1 MILFDQPDTGIV
13 NSILLD
19 FNGTGDSYIPEFQNS
34 VSGYNKKTVRNSHF
48 TATGF
53 EDDQCA
59 YCFLSY
65 INPDDNSLSF
75 AKQAQQVFQ
84 RIDTA
89 LASFEMDFYNVVRT
103 WFYIKDIL
111 RWYDDFNTI
120 RNEIFTRKGLFDRL
134 VPASTGI
141 GILRYPYALTCRV
154 LAIKPKTDSIK
165 IREAASPLQCAAMDY
180 KSAFSRAVLVS
191 SDNAETLL
199 VSGTASINPGGDTA
213 HLADITGQ
221 IDLTLKV
228 ADEILRAQ
236 GMGRNHITRG
246 IAYFREKKYIQDFIR
261 YCGSRQLNPGIFHH
275 TVNTVCRDNL
285 LFEIEFDAVKPRR
298 I

>member
-1 MILFDQPDTGIV
+1 MILFDKPDTGIV

-19 FNGTGDSYIPEFQNS
+19 FNGTGDNYIPEFHNS
-34 VSGYNKKTVRNSHF
+34 VSGYNKKTVRGDHF

-53 EDDQCA
+53 EDDQCE

-75 AKQAQQVFQ
+75 AKQARQIFH

-89 LASFEMDFYNVVRT
+89 LAAFGMDFYNVLRT

-111 RWYDDFNTI
+111 QWYNDFNAV
-120 RNEIFTRKGLFDRL
+120 RNEIFTRKGIDRF

-141 GILRYPYALTCRV
+141 GIGHYPYVLTCRA

-165 IREAASPLQCAAMDY
+165 IRQVASPLQCAATDY

-191 SDNAETLL
+191 SDSKDVLL
-199 VSGTASINPGGDTA
+199 VSGTASINPDGDTA
-213 HLADITGQ
+213 HVADITGQ

-246 IAYFREKKYIQDFIR
+246 IAYFREKIYIQDFIR
-261 YCGSRQLNPGIFHH
+261 YCRSRQINPGIFQH
-275 TVNTVCRDNL
+275 TVNTICRDNL
-285 LFEIEFDAVKPRR
+285 LFEIEFDAVKPL
-298 I
+298 